1 MEYDELKSMWEQ
13 YNSKL
18 DNLEKLNKKII
29 LENLSGKPKRKISW
43 IKFQSIY
50 GLLAVP
56 IILAVALYP
65 TYTTAKFDW
74 KFISGAL
81 MILAVVIYITYYNY
95 KGYMTIKSVNISTDP
110 ILESVKKII
119 AFKEIFK
126 IRWKSAFFYYPV
138 ISAGVILL
146 GWDRFYFNTSTII
159 YLVVF
164 FIITYLMNIFGPKNY
179 TNRLSRLEKDILELK
194 EYTN

>member
-29 LENLSGKPKRKISW
+29 LENLSGKPKRKINW
-43 IKFQSIY
+43 YKFQSLY

-81 MILAVVIYITYYNY
+81 MILAVVIYVSYYNY
-95 KGYMTIKSVNISTDP
+95 KSYMTIKSVNISTDP
-110 ILESVKKII
+110 ILESVKKIV

-126 IRWKSAFFYYPV
+126 LRWKSAFFYYPV
-138 ISAGVILL
+138 ICAGVILL
-146 GWDRFYFNTSTII
+146 GWDRFEFNTGTII

-164 FIITYLMNIFGPKNY
+164 FILTYMINIFGPKNY

-194 EYTN
+194 EYTS

>member
-29 LENLSGKPKRKISW
+29 LENLSGKPKRKINW
-43 IKFQSIY
+43 YKFQSLY

-81 MILAVVIYITYYNY
+81 MILAVVIYVSYYNY
-95 KGYMTIKSVNISTDP
+95 KSIC
-110 ILESVKKII
+110 
-119 AFKEIFK
+119 
-126 IRWKSAFFYYPV
+126 
-138 ISAGVILL
+138 
-146 GWDRFYFNTSTII
+146 
-159 YLVVF
+159 
-164 FIITYLMNIFGPKNY
+164 
-179 TNRLSRLEKDILELK
+179 RLKGKLK
-194 EYTN
+194 Y

>member
-29 LENLSGKPKRKISW
+29 LENLSRKPNRKISW
-43 IKFQSIY
+43 HRFQSIY
-50 GLLAVP
+50 GLIAVP
-56 IILAVALYP
+56 VILAVALYP

-74 KFISGAL
+74 KFILGAL
-81 MILAVVIYITYYNY
+81 MILSVVIYVSYYNY
-95 KGYMTIKSVNISTDP
+95 KSFRTIKSVNIGTDP

-126 IRWKSAFFYYPV
+126 LRWKSAFFYYPV
-138 ISAGVILL
+138 IFAGAILI
-146 GWDRFYFNTSTII
+146 GWNRFEFNKGTII
-159 YLVVF
+159 YLVVLF
-164 FIITYLMNIFGPKNY
+164 LLTYMMNIFGPKSY
-179 TNRLSRLEKDILELK
+179 TKRLTRLEKDVLELK
-194 EYTN
+194 EYTE